1 MRICQATFKVLG
13 KENTYQQN
21 FKSTFYH
28 FFKEFISIFKTGNLK
43 MNGFL
48 MNRICKTRRCGYK
61 ILVKLSQTTVH
72 RRDTILV
79 INSLE
84 LCNVLVQVLL
94 ATSKAELVSIIQILF
109 SELPRVS
116 RLTILANQE
125 IGWGHSFFPNLSS
138 RKNRG
143 EKLRKS
149 RYQPFLILPSFA

>member
-61 ILVKLSQTTVH
+61 ILVKLSQATVH
-72 RRDTILV
+72 RCDTVLV

-94 ATSKAELVSIIQILF
+94 ATSKAELVSIIQIFFFRVTSCFKTYDF
-109 SELPRVS
+109 SKLGNW
-116 RLTILANQE
+116 L
-125 IGWGHSFFPNLSS
+125 GSFFLSQS
-138 RKNRG
+138 LLQKKQG
-143 EKLRKS
+143 
-149 RYQPFLILPSFA
+149 